1 MLSAHSR
8 RPFAAVTVLLALA
21 APVTA
26 QDDLSAKSQTA
37 RQAMI
42 AGDFPK
48 AARLYRELVRALPDN
63 PGLWMNLGL
72 AQHSA
77 GTYREGIASFASAL
91 KLDPKL
97 SQAR

>member
-8 RPFAAVTVLLALA
+8 RTFAAATVLLALA
-21 APVTA
+21 ASLTG
-26 QDDLSAKSQTA
+26 QDDLAAKSQTA

-48 AARLYRELVRALPDN
+48 ATRLYSELVRALPDN

-77 GTYREGIASFASAL
+77 GNYREGLASFASAL

-97 SQAR
+97 TH